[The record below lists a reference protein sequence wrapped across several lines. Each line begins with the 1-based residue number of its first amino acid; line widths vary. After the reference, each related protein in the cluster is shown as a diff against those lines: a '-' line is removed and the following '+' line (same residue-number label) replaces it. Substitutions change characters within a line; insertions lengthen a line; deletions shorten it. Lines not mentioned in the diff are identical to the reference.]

1 LITTSGMITT
11 TATAANEEPL
21 RIMRGP
27 ASANPF
33 ATRYTKPGVIPPLDA
48 SGRPLDVRLLAD
60 RVRRGCS
67 VIEGP
72 HGRGKT
78 TLVRALLA
86 AAAGRETSFV
96 QVRSRASA
104 WQAIAAVAAARPGQ
118 IVAVDGWEQLPWGG
132 GLVIAALARWRRAAV
147 IATAHGPVG
156 LPVLAR
162 CESSPAVIAAVIA
175 RLPDHGG
182 IISPADVEEAFR
194 HRQGNVRDAL
204 ADLYDRFEERRRQR
218 ASIASAIGLSD
229 AEVSVRRRA
238 TA

>member
-1 LITTSGMITT
+1 VITTTGMITT
-11 TATAANEEPL
+11 TTTAANEEPL
-21 RIMRGP
+21 RTMHGP

-48 SGRPLDVRLLAD
+48 SGRPLDVPFLAD
-60 RVRRGCS
+60 RVQGGCS

-86 AAAGRETSFV
+86 AATAAGRATSFV

-104 WQAIAAVAAARPGQ
+104 WQAITAVAAARPGQ
-118 IVAVDGWEQLPWGG
+118 LVAVDGWEQLPWGG
-132 GLVIAALARWRRAAV
+132 GLVIAALACWRRAAV
-147 IATAHGPVG
+147 IATAHRPVG

-162 CESSPAVIAAVIA
+162 CDSSPALVAAVVA

-182 IISPADVEEAFR
+182 IISHADVEEAFR
-194 HRQGNVRDAL
+194 RRHGNVRDAL
-204 ADLYDRFEERRRQR
+204 ADLYDRFEERRR
-218 ASIASAIGLSD
+218 
-229 AEVSVRRRA
+229 
-238 TA
+238 